1 MLVRPHR
8 QIMGYVQRIHKRQDI
23 TRPRPFRLQRTIHAR
38 WRKPRFSESRQD
50 HQSMAG
56 LQRLLYQNV
65 YRTCRMGER
74 SRPFRRRTLAHFTC
88 VGLFNRGDQDGT
100 PWTRACR

>member
-1 MLVRPHR
+1 
-8 QIMGYVQRIHKRQDI
+8 
-23 TRPRPFRLQRTIHAR
+23 
-38 WRKPRFSESRQD
+38 
-50 HQSMAG
+50 MAS

-74 SRPFRRRTLAHFTC
+74 GRPFRRRTLAHFTC